1 LPQSGPGSR
10 EAKHAI
16 YKDVEKELTELE
28 EKLKR
33 LVVHRSVGEVEAAIV
48 GILKM
53 PVVIDERVRGT
64 IGRRSANCGNIDWRT
79 AEACAKVAALREE
92 LAVTELDEWFGP
104 HGKFPAVEISSA
116 SSERDA

>member
-10 EAKHAI
+10 DAKHAI
-16 YKDVEKELTELE
+16 YKDVGKELTELE

-64 IGRRSANCGNIDWRT
+64 IGQRSANCGNIDWRT
-79 AEACAKVAALREE
+79 AEACAKVAALGEE
-92 LAVTELDEWFGP
+92 LAVTNSMSGSGP
-104 HGKFPAVEISSA
+104 TGSS
-116 SSERDA
+116 RP